1 MSEYKSVTATANAIT
16 TYLLAH
22 PHSAD
27 TLEGIHR
34 WWIQWPEMPPP
45 VDVILAALEQLE
57 AAGQVE
63 RMNVGGRVIWRA
75 RRGVMGTA
83 VENPAGE

>member
-1 MSEYKSVTATANAIT
+1 MPEYESVAATANAIT

-22 PHSAD
+22 PLSAD
-27 TLEGIHR
+27 TLECIHR

-45 VDVILAALEQLE
+45 VEMTLAALEQLE

-75 RRGVMGTA
+75 HRGAVGTA
-83 VENPAGE
+83 VENAAGE

>member
-1 MSEYKSVTATANAIT
+1 MHEEESVAATAIT
-16 TYLLAH
+16 AYLLAH

-34 WWIQWPEMPPP
+34 WWIQWPEAPLP
-45 VDVILAALEQLE
+45 VEVTLLALERLE

-63 RMNVGGRVIWRA
+63 QMNVGGRVIWRA
-75 RRGVMGTA
+75 RWSV
-83 VENPAGE
+83 AGE